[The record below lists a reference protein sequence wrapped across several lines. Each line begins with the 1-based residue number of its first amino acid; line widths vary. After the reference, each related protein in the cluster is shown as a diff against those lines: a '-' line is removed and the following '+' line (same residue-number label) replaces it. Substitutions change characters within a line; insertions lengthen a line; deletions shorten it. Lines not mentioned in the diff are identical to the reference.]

1 MSNEAFTP
9 VRAEMKGGKPKGS
22 ATRKYFIG
30 DEYCLAEALYQT
42 FKTPFPRLRPQSRLL
57 LGNEGKNM
65 IWGRRFLG
73 REMTFPVL
81 SSSRDFLH
89 TEFSSFFWRDSYGMT
104 ARLRPHFSKVLIANH
119 LH

>member
-73 REMTFPVL
+73 RDKACLVSTAPQSVKPFNYIC
-81 SSSRDFLH
+81 
-89 TEFSSFFWRDSYGMT
+89 WRKKS
-104 ARLRPHFSKVLIANH
+104 N
-119 LH
+119 